1 MSTGIED
8 FGRTSYLAR
17 FLVDSCDNSFFCKP
31 SWSDNAGWLDI
42 DESEDE
48 TSDVSVAIDD
58 AIEERDSFSLACPS
72 PPDKVCKCFEG
83 LGKNQC

>member
-1 MSTGIED
+1 MED

-17 FLVDSCDNSFFCKP
+17 FLVVSCDNSFFCKP

-42 DESEDE
+42 DEREDE

-58 AIEERDSFSLACPS
+58 AIEERDSFILAFPS
-72 PPDKVCKCFEG
+72 PFDKGCKCFDG
-83 LGKNQC
+83 LDRNQC